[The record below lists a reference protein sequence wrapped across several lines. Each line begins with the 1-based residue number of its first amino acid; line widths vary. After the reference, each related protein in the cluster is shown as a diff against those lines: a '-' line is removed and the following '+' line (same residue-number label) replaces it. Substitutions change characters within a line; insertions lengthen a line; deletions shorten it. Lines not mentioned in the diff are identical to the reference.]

1 MLNEVTKVNIKGK
14 EILLLGTAH
23 VSKDSVE
30 LVEKTIEKESP
41 DFVAVELCDK
51 RQKSLANE
59 KKWSDTEINKVV
71 REGNAYLFLMQL
83 LLANFQRKIGED
95 LGIRPGAEMI
105 KALEIA
111 EKKGMGV
118 ALVDRD
124 INVTLK
130 RAFSKM
136 SLKEKSRI
144 FIDIIS
150 GAFDDEEINEEL
162 LEKLKEKD
170 IITEI
175 MEDLGREIPSAKEV
189 LVDERDRYI
198 ANRILNLDAKK
209 VLAVVGAGHVD
220 GIKGI
225 LESNSKSKKDLN
237 NEIDELDGIPQKK
250 SRIKLIAYI
259 IPAIFIAIVGYGF
272 YSHGFSMTLDILL
285 KWFLI
290 NGTLS
295 AIGVL
300 LAMGHPLSALTAF
313 LAAPFTSLNPTIAAG
328 WFAGI
333 TETWIRKP
341 RVKDIEGLLKLN
353 SISDYWKN
361 RVTRILL
368 VIAFANIGSS
378 IGTFIAL
385 PYLAAML

>member
-1 MLNEVTKVNIKGK
+1 MLNDLKRLEIDGKKVI
-14 EILLLGTAH
+14 LLGTAH
-23 VSKDSVE
+23 VSKESVK
-30 LVEKTIEKESP
+30 LVEKTIEEESP
-41 DFVAVELCDK
+41 DIVAVELCDR

-59 KKWSDTEINKVV
+59 KKWSETEINKVV
-71 REGNAYLFLMQL
+71 RDGNAYLFLMQL
-83 LLANFQRKIGED
+83 LLSNLQRRIGEG
-95 LGIRPGAEMI
+95 LGIRPGAEML

-111 EKKGMGV
+111 ERKGLTV

-124 INVTLK
+124 INITLK
-130 RAFSKM
+130 RAFSRM

-144 FIDIIS
+144 FIDLLS
-150 GAFDDEEINEEL
+150 GVFDDGEINEEL

-170 IITEI
+170 MITEM

-198 ANRILNLDAKK
+198 ANRILNLRAKK

-220 GIKGI
+220 GIKRI
-225 LESNSKSKKDLN
+225 LESNSKSR
-237 NEIDELDGIPQKK
+237 EELDNELYKLGGIPSKK
-250 SRIKLIAYI
+250 SRIRLIAYV

-272 YSHGFSMTLDILL
+272 YAHGVSLTLNILW

-300 LAMGHPLSALTAF
+300 LAMGHPLSAITAF

-333 TETWIRKP
+333 TETWVRKP
-341 RVKDIEGLLKLN
+341 RVRDIEGLLRLN
-353 SISDYWKN
+353 SVSDYWRN

-368 VIAFANIGSS
+368 VVAFANIGSS
-378 IGTFIAL
+378 VGTFIAL